1 MKMMRRFGILA
12 IVLALAGVAAAQGW
26 TTLLDGK
33 SMTGWNAIG
42 NANWK
47 VTDGVVEATTGAG
60 LLVSAASYKDFE
72 VKAEFWVDAEANSGV
87 FLRCQ
92 NRAEVTQNNSYE
104 VNVFDKRPDQKYAT
118 GAIVEVAPPKVPM
131 MAAGKWNT
139 FEISAKGKHLVVVL
153 NGVKT
158 VDIED
163 SKYSE
168 GPIALQHG
176 AGVVRFRKVEIR
188 PL

>member
-1 MKMMRRFGILA
+1 MMMRRFGILTIA
-12 IVLALAGVAAAQGW
+12 MALAGVLAAQSW

-33 SMTGWNAIG
+33 SMKGWNAIG

-47 VTDGVVEATTGAG
+47 VTDGVVEATTGTG

-72 VKAEFWVDAEANSGV
+72 LKAEFWVDADANSGV

-92 NRAEVTQNNSYE
+92 NPAEVTQNNSYE
-104 VNVFDKRPDQKYAT
+104 VNSFDKRPDQKYAT
-118 GAIVEVAPPKVPM
+118 GAIVEVAPSKVPM
-131 MAAGKWNT
+131 MAGGKWNK
-139 FEISAKGKHLVVVL
+139 FEITAKGKHLVIVL

-158 VDIED
+158 VDVED
-163 SKYSE
+163 SKYAE
-168 GPIALQHG
+168 GPIALQRA